1 MARKRGMQFI
11 PYDYEA
17 AYNKAMEDMHEWFIE
32 NLFQHRKKVIYALKE
47 ITAGDQF
54 EIEIYPQFRS
64 MDEVPPEGRTIK
76 KDNKAQKNLNDKN
89 ARKYVERLINENFSD
104 RDIWMTLTYDDAH
117 LPPDGDV
124 DAAIK
129 NVQKYI
135 RRINYQRKKR
145 GLPNAK
151 YVYVTAYN
159 PDAEIRW
166 HHHIVMDGA
175 LDMETVE
182 SCWKQSS
189 RNEVR
194 RLQTDENG
202 LSGMANYIVE
212 EKNRVPSEKR
222 WNSSQGLRDPRIKV
236 VHSKRPAT
244 GGSYKK
250 IGSFVDGMVKD
261 RDSIP
266 EILKKWYPDMDFT
279 NANVYYNDFNCM
291 QFDSTG
297 ITMYTGTITDN
308 TKRTRFDYNG
318 EHFYRDG
325 KYVGKIGT
333 NTMIGNDSQRGL
345 VFDIEYDTA
354 YMSWANKESA
364 NGSSYMM
371 KWAYCTQQCNNYEA
385 NMLHAGADINM
396 HYYKLR
402 NVSFEDGAINGT
414 LTFKQPLAVNSNGT
428 LSKWST
434 ATLTFK
440 NGILIS
446 GAWSNG

>member
-76 KDNKAQKNLNDKN
+76 KDNNKAQKNLNDKN

-212 EKNRVPSEKR
+212 EIKGIVSATFTGIKDTM
-222 WNSSQGLRDPRIKV
+222 NSLMSTANTLTGGKLDSIKSAFSSKLASAKSTASSAMENIKSSFSSKMESAHGAVTGALSRIKSAFNFKWSLPHLNLPHISV
-236 VHSKRPAT
+236 S
-244 GGSYKK
+244 GGKAPYGIGGKGSLPSFSIQWYKSGG
-250 IGSFVDGMVKD
+250 IM
-261 RDSIP
+261 
-266 EILKKWYPDMDFT
+266 T
-279 NANVYYNDFNCM
+279 NP
-291 QFDSTG
+291 T
-297 ITMYTGTITDN
+297 
-308 TKRTRFDYNG
+308 
-318 EHFYRDG
+318 
-325 KYVGKIGT
+325 
-333 NTMIGNDSQRGL
+333 
-345 VFDIEYDTA
+345 VF
-354 YMSWANKESA
+354 
-364 NGSSYMM
+364 G
-371 KWAYCTQQCNNYEA
+371 
-385 NMLHAGADINM
+385 
-396 HYYKLR
+396 
-402 NVSFEDGAINGT
+402 INGNS
-414 LTFKQPLAVNSNGT
+414 LMVGGEAGDEAILPLAEFYNKLNNILDKKLDAVQKSNIVYVTNHTYIDGDEVASRT
-428 LSKWST
+428 VSRVDAQMVTDKR
-434 ATLTFK
+434 K
-440 NGILIS
+440 GR
-446 GAWSNG
+446 

>member
-1 MARKRGMQFI
+1 MARKRGMQYI

-76 KDNKAQKNLNDKN
+76 KDNNKAQKNLNDKN

-104 RDIWMTLTYDDAH
+104 RDIWMTLTYDDEH

-175 LDMETVE
+175 LDMDAYDY
-182 SCWKQSS
+182 CICDCG
-189 RNEVR
+189 
-194 RLQTDENG
+194 RLLDMVVINILIAAELVIAPVKVGGYEIEALQNLEEQIEDLRDINPDLRIKALMTMRQKNKTSLE
-202 LSGMANYIVE
+202 VE
-212 EKNRVPSEKR
+212 EWLKTESGFDMFVTPIRRSIVAEK
-222 WNSSQGLRDPRIKV
+222 STTAMIPLPKF
-236 VHSKRPAT
+236 SKR
-244 GGSYKK
+244 GIVSQDYRC
-250 IGSFVDGMVKD
+250 IVH
-261 RDSIP
+261 
-266 EILKKWYPDMDFT
+266 ELLKEME
-279 NANVYYNDFNCM
+279 
-291 QFDSTG
+291 G
-297 ITMYTGTITDN
+297 
-308 TKRTRFDYNG
+308 
-318 EHFYRDG
+318 
-325 KYVGKIGT
+325 
-333 NTMIGNDSQRGL
+333 
-345 VFDIEYDTA
+345 
-354 YMSWANKESA
+354 
-364 NGSSYMM
+364 
-371 KWAYCTQQCNNYEA
+371 
-385 NMLHAGADINM
+385 
-396 HYYKLR
+396 
-402 NVSFEDGAINGT
+402 
-414 LTFKQPLAVNSNGT
+414 
-428 LSKWST
+428 
-434 ATLTFK
+434 
-440 NGILIS
+440 
-446 GAWSNG
+446 